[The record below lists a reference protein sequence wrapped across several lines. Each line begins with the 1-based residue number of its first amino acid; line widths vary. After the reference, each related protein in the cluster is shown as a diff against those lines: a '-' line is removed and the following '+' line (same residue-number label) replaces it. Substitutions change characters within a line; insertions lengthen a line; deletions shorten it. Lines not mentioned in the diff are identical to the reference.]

1 MTSRNIANWSEWVKV
16 TVICLLIMILVI
28 EYLSITTNE
37 SSYWRNHNILFF
49 TNSFITIFFS
59 NLRLRYYATLIV
71 LLRIKI
77 FAIVYYACSCGIVR
91 NKNSRHTYYNMW
103 DSPGA
108 FCRSLNKLLTYPML
122 LSIINILSLNRK
134 FAVMI

>member
-1 MTSRNIANWSEWVKV
+1 MRVPIEGTIISYSLQTSFQIYDCD
-16 TVICLLIMILVI
+16 I
-28 EYLSITTNE
+28 
-37 SSYWRNHNILFF
+37 
-49 TNSFITIFFS
+49 
-59 NLRLRYYATLIV
+59 TLIV
-71 LLRIKI
+71 LSRIKI

-103 DSPGA
+103 DNPAA